1 MRIGTRGSD
10 LALVQARAVAASLR
24 EHHPDLACEVVPIK
38 TRADRMQEVAIA
50 ELGGKGVFVKEIETE
65 LLKGT
70 IDLAVHSMKDVPA
83 ELPEGLEIAA
93 YPRREDP
100 RDILVTR
107 GNVRLEDLPPGARIG
122 TGSLRRRMQL
132 LKVRPDLKI
141 LPIRGNL
148 RTRIDKIEG
157 QGLEGIVLAAAGMAR
172 MGWLPE
178 VSQFLS
184 PDLILP
190 AAGQGVLGIEI
201 RRDDRTIKEL
211 VSCLNHTET
220 VLEILAER
228 AYLGRLGGGCQVP
241 IAGYARVHGA
251 SLQISGLVGTPDG
264 LVLIGETFRGDR
276 HDGAALGRA
285 VADSILARGGLE
297 VLDLEYGSC

>member
-1 MRIGTRGSD
+1 
-10 LALVQARAVAASLR
+10 
-24 EHHPDLACEVVPIK
+24 
-38 TRADRMQEVAIA
+38 MQDVAIA

-107 GNVRLEDLPPGARIG
+107 GNLRLEDLPPGARIG

-132 LKVRPDLKI
+132 LKLRPDLKI
-141 LPIRGNL
+141 VPIRGNL
-148 RTRIDKIEG
+148 RTRIDKIER
-157 QGLEGIVLAAAGMAR
+157 QGLEGIMLAAAGMAR
-172 MGWLPE
+172 MGWLRE

-184 PDLILP
+184 PDIVLP

-201 RRDDRTIKEL
+201 RRDDRSMKEL
-211 VSCLNHTET
+211 VSCLNHAET

-241 IAGYARVHGA
+241 IAGYARVDGG

-264 LVLIGETFRGDR
+264 RVLIGETFRGKR

-285 VADSILARGGLE
+285 VADSILARGGRE

>member
-1 MRIGTRGSD
+1 
-10 LALVQARAVAASLR
+10 
-24 EHHPDLACEVVPIK
+24 
-38 TRADRMQEVAIA
+38 MQEVTIA
-50 ELGGKGVFVKEIETE
+50 ELGGKGVFVKEIEAK
-65 LLKGT
+65 LLEGA

-83 ELPEGLEIAA
+83 ELPEGLEIVAF
-93 YPRREDP
+93 PRREDP

-107 GNVRLEDLPPGARIG
+107 GNITLEDLPYGSRIG

-141 LPIRGNL
+141 LPLRGNL
-148 RTRIDKIEG
+148 RTRIDKIES
-157 QGLEGIVLAAAGMAR
+157 QRLEGIILAAAGMAR

-184 PDLILP
+184 PEVILP

-201 RRDDRTIKEL
+201 RCDDPKTKEL
-211 VSCLNHTET
+211 VSCLNHAET

-241 IAGYARVHGA
+241 IAGYARVEGG

-264 LVLIGETFRGDR
+264 RVLIGETLRGDR

-285 VADSILARGGLE
+285 VADSILARGGRE
-297 VLDLEYGSC
+297 VLNIEYASR